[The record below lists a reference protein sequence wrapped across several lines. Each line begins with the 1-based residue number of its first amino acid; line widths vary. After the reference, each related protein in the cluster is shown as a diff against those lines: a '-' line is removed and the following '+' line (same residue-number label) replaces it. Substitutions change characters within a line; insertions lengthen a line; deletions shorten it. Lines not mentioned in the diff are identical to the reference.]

1 MIEIVNYH
9 KEMLKELNDTRNRIV
24 GPLVQFRNKN
34 NEKKTAKE
42 FIRKNPELEKDLVE
56 LAQNAPKGLTPLAA
70 MMGHLEK
77 IGFIKK

>member
-1 MIEIVNYH
+1 MTLSTKSVSAGVSYVRSIGFQEGV
-9 KEMLKELNDTRNRIV
+9 
-24 GPLVQFRNKN
+24 
-34 NEKKTAKE
+34 KKTAKE
-42 FIRKNPELEKDLVE
+42 FLRKNPELEKDLVE

>member
-1 MIEIVNYH
+1 MTLLTKPVS
-9 KEMLKELNDTRNRIV
+9 V
-24 GPLVQFRNKN
+24 GVSYAKSRGLQEGV
-34 NEKKTAKE
+34 KKTAKE